1 MKRNITNKLLVAG
14 LIVFGLVAM
23 VTGVIK
29 FSGLHG
35 YLNFLLIHLPARLLN
50 TAHDWSGVVA
60 VVFALAVI
68 IGRWLVRK
76 RAAATVKPAGSAPGD
91 KTWLWALFG
100 LALLVAVMTAFNYQV
115 RPNSSEAVRQLKTVE
130 VREYQGEKLSSVA
143 DIPDNSITGP
153 QYVDVGTY
161 KLEISGLVDSP
172 QKLTYAEVLDR
183 QKYSKVVDLHCVEG
197 WSAKLLWEGVL
208 VRDLLA
214 EAGVRPEAKAVI
226 FHAADGYTSALPL
239 DFFEKNDI
247 LLGSKMNGV
256 TLLPERGFPF
266 QLVAEDKWGYKWV
279 KWVTQIELSDDVN
292 YRGTWESRGYN
303 NAGDA
308 SGPKFEP

>member
-1 MKRNITNKLLVAG
+1 MRRNTIDKLLTAG
-14 LIVFGLVAM
+14 LIVFGIAAM
-23 VTGVIK
+23 ISGVIK

-35 YLNFLLIHLPARLLN
+35 YLNVLLTYLPAWLLN

-60 VVFALAVI
+60 AVFALAVVLS
-68 IGRWLVRK
+68 RWLQQK
-76 RAAATVKPAGSAPGD
+76 RAVPAAGAIGAK
-91 KTWLWALFG
+91 KWLWALLG
-100 LALLVAVMTAFNYQV
+100 LTLLVAAMAALNYQS
-115 RPNSSEAVRQLKTVE
+115 RLSLSEDVRQLRAVE

-143 DIPDNSITGP
+143 DIPDNSIKGP
-153 QYVDVGTY
+153 QYVDVSTY
-161 KLEISGLVDSP
+161 ELEISGLVDSP
-172 QKLTYAEVLDR
+172 QSLTYAEVLNR

-197 WSAKLLWEGVL
+197 WSAKLQWEGVL

-214 EAGVRPEAKAVI
+214 AAGVRPEAKVVI

-239 DFFEKNDI
+239 EFFEKNDI

-256 TLLPERGFPF
+256 TLPPVRGFPF

-279 KWVTQIELSDDVN
+279 KWVVKMELSDDVN

-303 NAGDA
+303 NSGDA
-308 SGPKFEP
+308 SGSKFER